1 MSLSAIPVRR
11 LYGMLSALV
20 LAAVG
25 FLVMP
30 AAAFASSPAYPAPS
44 VDPAGQTG
52 VPAVQTGV
60 PAVQT
65 EPGIALA
72 SNSGSDFTIGSPF
85 VIGAVVFGVGLALL
99 IRMTR
104 PDKAKHRL
112 R

>member
-52 VPAVQTGV
+52 VPAVQT
-60 PAVQT
+60 

-85 VIGAVVFGVGLALL
+85 VIGAVVFVVGLALL
-99 IRMTR
+99 IMMTR
-104 PDKAKHRL
+104 PDKAKHHR